1 MISKKMQEAINKQIN
16 AEMYSAYLYLSMS
29 AWCMDKNLVGF
40 AQWYHVQAQ
49 EEMVHAMKFYGY
61 IFDQGGRVKLLPIDG
76 PPAEFSSVLEIAQKQ
91 LEHEKKVTGLINAL
105 LDLAGKEKD
114 AATEILLQ
122 WFITEQVEEEKNAQ
136 EIIHKLQMV
145 GDSGSALYL
154 LDKELG
160 QRKFAP
166 AED

>member
-1 MISKKMQEAINKQIN
+1 MIGKKMQDAVNKQIN

-29 AWCMDKNLVGF
+29 GWCMNKNLVGF

-76 PPAEFSSVLEIAQKQ
+76 PPSDFPSVLEIVKKQ
-91 LEHEKKVTGLINAL
+91 LDHEKKVTALIIAL
-105 LDLAGKEKD
+105 SDLAKKEKD
-114 AATEILLQ
+114 AATEIFLQ

-136 EIIHKLQMV
+136 EIINKLEMM
-145 GDSGSALYL
+145 GDSGPALYM
-154 LDKELG
+154 LDKEMG
-160 QRKFAP
+160 QRKFNPP
-166 AED
+166 A

>member
-1 MISKKMQEAINKQIN
+1 MIGKKMQDAVNKQIN

-29 AWCMDKNLVGF
+29 GWCMNKNLVGF

-76 PPAEFSSVLEIAQKQ
+76 PPSDFPSVLEIVKKQ
-91 LEHEKKVTGLINAL
+91 LDHEKKVTALIIAL
-105 LDLAGKEKD
+105 SDLAKKEKD
-114 AATEILLQ
+114 AATEIFLQ

-136 EIIHKLQMV
+136 EIVNKLEMM
-145 GDSGSALYL
+145 GDSGPALYM
-154 LDKELG
+154 LDKEMG
-160 QRKFAP
+160 QRKFNPP
-166 AED
+166 A

>member
-1 MISKKMQEAINKQIN
+1 MIGKKMQDAINKQIN

-29 AWCMDKNLVGF
+29 GWCMNKNLVGF

-76 PPAEFSSVLEIAQKQ
+76 PPSDFPSVLEIVKKQ
-91 LEHEKKVTGLINAL
+91 LDHEKKVTALIIAL
-105 LDLAGKEKD
+105 SDLAKKEKD
-114 AATEILLQ
+114 AATEIFLQ

-136 EIIHKLQMV
+136 EIINKLEMM
-145 GDSGSALYL
+145 GDSGPALYM
-154 LDKELG
+154 LDKEMG
-160 QRKFAP
+160 QRKFNPP
-166 AED
+166 A